1 MKRFYE
7 SPSVEIEMFSIL
19 NQITTS
25 LNEGGLN
32 EGGEVIDPYSDSM
45 NGREF

>member
-25 LNEGGLN
+25 LNEGG
-32 EGGEVIDPYSDSM
+32 EVIDPYSDFM

>member
-7 SPSVEIEMFSIL
+7 SPSVEIEKFSIL

-25 LNEGGLN
+25 LNEGG
-32 EGGEVIDPYSDSM
+32 EIITPHSESM
-45 NGREF
+45 NEREF

>member
-7 SPSVEIEMFSIL
+7 SPSVEIEKFSIL

-25 LNEGGLN
+25 LNEGGEIITPYGVDTMN
-32 EGGEVIDPYSDSM
+32 ET
-45 NGREF
+45 EF

>member
-25 LNEGGLN
+25 LNEGG
-32 EGGEVIDPYSDSM
+32 EVITPYSDSID
-45 NGREF
+45 GREF

>member
-19 NQITTS
+19 NQIITS
-25 LNEGGLN
+25 GIN

>member
-25 LNEGGLN
+25 LNEGG
-32 EGGEVIDPYSDSM
+32 EVIDHYSDSM